1 MMNAKMATTT
11 AKTIKL
17 VQTKSTAILASL
29 LKVEKEKSKPKK
41 IMIAEIKILI
51 LADETPF
58 VAPSSELLKRGFSV
72 AEENVGERALNLQK
86 LGVRQGA

>member
-1 MMNAKMATTT
+1 
-11 AKTIKL
+11 
-17 VQTKSTAILASL
+17 
-29 LKVEKEKSKPKK
+29 
-41 IMIAEIKILI
+41 MIYKIKILI

-86 LGVRQGA
+86 LGVRLGA